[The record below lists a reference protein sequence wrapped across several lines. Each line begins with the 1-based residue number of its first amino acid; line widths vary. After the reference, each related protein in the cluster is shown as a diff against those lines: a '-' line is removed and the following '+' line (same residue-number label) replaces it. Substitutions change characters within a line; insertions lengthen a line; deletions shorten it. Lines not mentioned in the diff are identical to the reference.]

1 MENSIITTTITIL
14 AILDVLL
21 AATRSSLINAAVSD
35 LMVINEMR
43 PGSADRTLTLL
54 KKVRLRAALRLSMVM
69 IHVLLGAFTFW
80 YFQTLLG
87 TAQNVWIFLGIMVLV
102 ALLILAVE
110 FIIEGVILKHR
121 ENWAIRMTPAGTLV
135 YYLLFPFT
143 TLLLPLLGP
152 SVHDE
157 EFSGGVTEDEL
168 KTWVEKGEPTGELE
182 QGEREMIYSIFQ
194 FGDTLCRE
202 IMIPRVN
209 VLALDADVEIDE
221 AIREVLSSGH
231 SRMPVYE
238 NTIDNVIGLLYA
250 KDMLRVSLEHDKIRS
265 VRELLRP
272 AYFVPEA
279 KKVDELLREMQKHG
293 IHAAIVVDEYG
304 GVAGL
309 VTLEDIVE
317 EIVGDIRD
325 EYDGGEELAFQVTNA
340 NDILFQGRIDIDD
353 FNELTGL
360 HLPREG
366 SDTLGGYV
374 YSRIGRVPVGGEQV
388 QVEDWLLTVEK
399 LIGRQIRKV
408 RAVRTP
414 DIEGQEEIE
423 KP

>member
-69 IHVLLGAFTFW
+69 IHVLLGAFAFW
-80 YFQTLLG
+80 YFQTILG

>member
-14 AILDVLL
+14 VILDVLL
-21 AATRSSLINAAVSD
+21 AATRSSLINAAISD
-35 LMVINEMR
+35 LMVINDMR
-43 PGSADRTLTLL
+43 PGSADRTLSLL

-80 YFQTLLG
+80 YFQTLFG
-87 TAQNVWIFLGIMVLV
+87 AAQNVWIFLGVMVLV

-152 SVHDE
+152 SIHDE

-250 KDMLRVSLEHDKIRS
+250 KDMLRVSLEHEKIRS

-325 EYDGGEELAFQVTNA
+325 EYDGGEELAFQVTNS

-399 LIGRQIRKV
+399 IIGRQIRKV
-408 RAVRTP
+408 RAVRIP
-414 DIEGQEEIE
+414 DTEGQEEIE